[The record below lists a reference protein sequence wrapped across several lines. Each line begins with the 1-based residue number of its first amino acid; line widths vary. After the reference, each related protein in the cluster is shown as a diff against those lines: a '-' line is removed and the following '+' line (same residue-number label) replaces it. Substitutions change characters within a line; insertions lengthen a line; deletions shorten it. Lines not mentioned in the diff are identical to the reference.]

1 MPISGQVGGGLPV
14 TGSSGPLADG
24 EENLDRGKGVVG
36 GPQAG
41 NQTHRGHVPRLS
53 TAFTLA
59 LHAYS
64 HPAHGGGGFL
74 PAAVMTT
81 IGDEGTVLGDRIWG
95 AEKGAVRRG
104 SGAQGVAVSTGPA
117 EHEHGTC
124 WGQEG
129 GRVGG
134 GPTRPGTWSPG
145 AASSPGLLF
154 RVHPCP
160 GRPSALPCLTGPSWW
175 QCPQTRCLG
184 WNVRCK
190 RPTQSS
196 TRPGVYKPRTPGP
209 TLTKLIPKEAE
220 PTQQPEE
227 DFTN

>member
-1 MPISGQVGGGLPV
+1 MWPMPISGQVGGGLPV

-117 EHEHGTC
+117 GV
-124 WGQEG
+124 
-129 GRVGG
+129 RKVGG
-134 GPTRPGTWSPG
+134 WVEGPHGLEPGALGRHPRQASSSGSTLALGDHLPSLVSLGLPGGSALRPGASGGMSDVKGPPNRAPAQECINHVHQGQHSP
-145 AASSPGLLF
+145 
-154 RVHPCP
+154 
-160 GRPSALPCLTGPSWW
+160 
-175 QCPQTRCLG
+175 
-184 WNVRCK
+184 N
-190 RPTQSS
+190 
-196 TRPGVYKPRTPGP
+196 
-209 TLTKLIPKEAE
+209 
-220 PTQQPEE
+220 
-227 DFTN
+227 